1 MHSTSHTCGNRNKI
15 NNIINIKTK
24 IKERIK
30 NMMNIEASVGIAFD
44 KAAEAFN
51 KLADALRE
59 ADEMQKNSIIFV
71 GDKVTFDP
79 IRDITIMGMRKRTKD
94 DYVIG
99 TVIKV
104 YYEHYWFLVEYELGG
119 QILHAGFKC
128 DELGRSVFKVKKKG

>member
-1 MHSTSHTCGNRNKI
+1 
-15 NNIINIKTK
+15 
-24 IKERIK
+24 
-30 NMMNIEASVGIAFD
+30 MMNIEASVGIAFD